1 MLNGIVLIV
10 IGLWAYATTT
20 DETSTALIPVA
31 FGSLFVIT
39 VPPFR
44 SGNPLTANILILLSG
59 LLIIALLLSLW
70 RSIQEEAGIPLV
82 HLIIMLISTS
92 TAFFFLLRHQR
103 RRKQQE

>member
-1 MLNGIVLIV
+1 M
-10 IGLWAYATTT
+10 TT
-20 DETSTALIPVA
+20 DENSTALIPVA

-70 RSIQEEAGIPLV
+70 RTIRDDTGIPAF
-82 HLIIMLISTS
+82 HLIVMLIST
-92 TAFFFLLRHQR
+92 TIAFVFLLRHQR
-103 RRKQQE
+103 KDRK